1 MNELHKGRLNPDI
14 RISDGLSKIKSLGFF
29 DELRFQV
36 HRAAI
41 NFTTNIVVALLQ
53 ADAFDFG
60 ALLDDHGAAF
70 DFEVFNQDDSVA
82 VLQHGTVGIFDA
94 QGFFGGFAIVF
105 RPFKRAFGTDVLA
118 AVFVGVFGLALRA
131 RWEGHGGDSFG

>member
-1 MNELHKGRLNPDI
+1 M
-14 RISDGLSKIKSLGFF
+14 
-29 DELRFQV
+29 
-36 HRAAI
+36 
-41 NFTTNIVVALLQ
+41 VAFLQ
-53 ADAFDFG
+53 AYAFYLG

-82 VLQHGTVGIFDA
+82 VLQHGAVGILTLRVSSA
-94 QGFFGGFAIVF
+94 ASPSVF

-131 RWEGHGGDSFG
+131 GGRVVIRFPCGLK